1 MTAPTAHSSL
11 DEVLGAADGRYF
23 GRGYK
28 NVNHDLIDLD
38 LGRSTG
44 PGTEYRAIAVLDYP
58 RDWSEKGST
67 ELVPH
72 VSFIDAVAL
81 AASLL
86 ETGLSHARRLEP
98 DEQARIW
105 VAHTKIT
112 AGTRPEED
120 LHRVPVSAVVTGVA
134 PPLDGTVA
142 TTATFRVGRFRG
154 TMTLVHPVGVGEQ
167 YGSGTDRV
175 PGPSTATV
183 SPFYLGGY
191 KSHTLT
197 ARDLTVE
204 DDSVTATL
212 EIDIDT
218 TTAFGGAET
227 AWPRSISVIDA
238 VLGAAQLSRAL
249 LHGLDGVDRPT
260 SNALWMRKLEL
271 VAAGPDR
278 DAGCPFRGQ
287 ARVRRLSTIDR
298 GDGIWR
304 SADLAVTHFGGVTG
318 SCLLDRRLPTQG
330 DHS

>member
-1 MTAPTAHSSL
+1 VPPTVHRSL

-44 PGTEYRAIAVLDYP
+44 PGTEHRAVAVLDYP
-58 RDWSEKGST
+58 RGWSEKGST

-72 VSFIDAVAL
+72 VSFVDTVAL

-86 ETGLSHARRLEP
+86 EAGLSHARRLEP

-105 VAHTKIT
+105 VAHAKIT
-112 AGTRPEED
+112 AGNEPEED
-120 LHRVPVSAVVTGVA
+120 LRRIPVSAVVTGVA

-142 TTATFRVGRFRG
+142 TTASFRVGRLRG

-175 PGPSTATV
+175 PGPSAATV
-183 SPFYLGGY
+183 SSFYLGGY

-204 DDSVTATL
+204 DDSVTAAV

-238 VLGAAQLSRAL
+238 VLGAAQLSQVL
-249 LHGLDGVDRPT
+249 LYRLDRTT
-260 SNALWMRKLEL
+260 SNALCLRKLEL
-271 VAAGPDR
+271 FAAGPDR
-278 DAGCPFRGQ
+278 DARRPFRGQ
-287 ARVRRLSTIDR
+287 VRVRRLSTIDR
-298 GDGIWR
+298 GDAIWR
-304 SADLAVTHFGGVTG
+304 SAGLAVTHFGGVTG
-318 SCLLDRRLPTQG
+318 SCLLAHRLPTRG